1 MILRSY
7 AVNSDGD
14 MSVFSSADNEHS
26 ESRSVRWIISAIR
39 LGTAGAFAALL
50 LSVVTS
56 ASRSAATRV
65 QLFALGAQAS
75 TIRRLAAGESAV
87 TVAAVGLGGVA
98 VGTLGAVA
106 YALVDGARAAN
117 FWPSLVIAAS
127 VLVAA
132 AVSAVASALYVS
144 GSSPRS
150 ALRTQD

>member
-14 MSVFSSADNEHS
+14 VSVFSSADNQHS
-26 ESRSVRWIISAIR
+26 ESRSVRWIIGAVQ
-39 LGTAGAFAALL
+39 LGTVGAFAALL

-56 ASRSAATRV
+56 ASRSAATRM
-65 QLFALGAQAS
+65 QLFAIGARAS
-75 TIRRLAAGESAV
+75 TISRLAATESAV
-87 TVAAVGLGGVA
+87 AVVAVGLGGVA
-98 VGTLGAVA
+98 VGTVGAVA
-106 YALVDGARAAN
+106 YALVDGARATN